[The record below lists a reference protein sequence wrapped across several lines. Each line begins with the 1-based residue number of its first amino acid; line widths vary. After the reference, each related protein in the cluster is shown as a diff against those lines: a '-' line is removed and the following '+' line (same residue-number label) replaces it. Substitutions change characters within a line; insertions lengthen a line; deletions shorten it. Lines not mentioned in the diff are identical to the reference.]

1 LRLHRRFVI
10 ETDKDLTSPD
20 LPLWQEPVDLIR
32 YLLLVSLAFVS
43 MTLHGEPPLLT
54 KVGDLQKSLTLRQHR
69 LSV

>member
-10 ETDKDLTSPD
+10 EADKDLTSPD

-32 YLLLVSLAFVS
+32 YLLLVSLA
-43 MTLHGEPPLLT
+43 
-54 KVGDLQKSLTLRQHR
+54 LTLRQHR